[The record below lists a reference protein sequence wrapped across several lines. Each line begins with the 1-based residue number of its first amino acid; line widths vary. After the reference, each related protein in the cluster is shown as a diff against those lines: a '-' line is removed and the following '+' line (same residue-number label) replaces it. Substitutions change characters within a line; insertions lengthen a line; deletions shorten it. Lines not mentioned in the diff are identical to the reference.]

1 MKHTFL
7 LLAAGAMLLT
17 ASCQSDPKADEAK
30 TGEAMEAAAA
40 TGATYKADLAQSRVE
55 WTGTKPVGQHSGTM
69 MIKDGNVMVDGGTIT
84 GGKFEIDMNSMKIT
98 DKDTQGA
105 YKLSGHLM
113 SGDFFET
120 EKYPTATFEITG
132 VKAGLDSAASKD
144 LVMKD
149 ATHTVSGNL
158 TMKGQTKG
166 ITFPAKVSV
175 NDNMVTAD
183 ANFNIDRTQWGLV
196 YGNDKGLG
204 DKFIRPTV
212 NIMLHL
218 VANK

>member
-1 MKHTFL
+1 MKRAL
-7 LLAAGAMLLT
+7 LILT
-17 ASCQSDPKADEAK
+17 AGLVLFTACQSDPKADQAQ
-30 TGEAMEAAAA
+30 TGEAMTAGAA
-40 TGATYKADLAQSRVE
+40 TGATYKADLNQSQVQ
-55 WTGTKPVGQHSGTM
+55 WTGTKPVGQHVGIM
-69 MIKDGNVMVDGGTIT
+69 KLKDGSISVDAGNIT
-84 GGKFEIDMNSMKIT
+84 GGKFEIDVTSLQVT
-98 DKDTQGA
+98 DKDTAGA
-105 YKLSGHLM
+105 YKLAGHLK
-113 SGDFFET
+113 SADFFET
-120 EKYPTATFEITG
+120 DKYPTATFEITS
-132 VKAGLDSAASKD
+132 VTAGADTTGGKE
-144 LVMKD
+144 LVMTD

-175 NDNMVTAD
+175 TDASVTAD

-212 NIMLHL
+212 NIVLHL